1 MIKYKTIHVDTISL
15 DNIFKD
21 VIDLHKKVSDI
32 KCPPGALQCP
42 QPDTPEVK
50 KYQEDR
56 AKATAK
62 ARLEQVKYM
71 KEFYKL
77 FKDRYIKLCWQGQ
90 KARYYHIGDVNIKA
104 VPKKSIDQC
113 TWWEQTIAIDE
124 TKTYL
129 VKSSNTVSLST
140 SYVDAFIRGSKV
152 PCGFPFDEYSKM
164 YITEITKKEFD
175 AVDKTALPEGINYKV
190 SCAISPWI
198 MKNGGNIT
206 DRAELKHLELEI
218 TLANKQLALVK
229 ERKNNFCIRQNQ
241 GATINK
247 APKEVKTAFKYA
259 FKEQIEKSDHK
270 IELLEKQ
277 IAKYK
282 DELKNK
288 TYLDKV
294 DKKNK

>member
-1 MIKYKTIHVDTISL
+1 MIKYKTIHVDTTSL
-15 DNIFKD
+15 DNIFKN
-21 VIDLHKKVSDI
+21 VLDLHKKVSDI
-32 KCPPGALQCP
+32 KCPTLQCP

-62 ARLEQVKYM
+62 ARMEQVKYM
-71 KEFYKL
+71 KEFFKL

-104 VPKKSIDQC
+104 VPKKNINQC
-113 TWWEQTIAIDE
+113 TWWEQTFAIDE
-124 TKTYL
+124 KKTYL
-129 VKSSNTVSLST
+129 ATSSNTVSLST
-140 SYVDAFIRGSKV
+140 SFVDAFIRGSKV
-152 PCGFPFDEYSKM
+152 PGGFPFDEYSNL
-164 YITEITKKEFD
+164 YITEITKKEF
-175 AVDKTALPEGINYKV
+175 AEIDKTALPEGTNHTV
-190 SCAISPWI
+190 SSAISPWV
-198 MKNGGNIT
+198 MKNGDNIT
-206 DRAELKHLELEI
+206 DCDELKRLELEI

-241 GATINK
+241 GETIKK

-259 FKEQIEKSDHK
+259 FKDQIEKSDHK

-282 DELKNK
+282 DELEKK
-288 TYLDKV
+288 LYLVKK
-294 DKKNK
+294 DKKKS

>member
-1 MIKYKTIHVDTISL
+1 MIKYKTIHVDTTSL
-15 DNIFKD
+15 DNIFKN
-21 VIDLHKKVSDI
+21 VLDLHKKVSDI
-32 KCPPGALQCP
+32 KCPTLQCP

-62 ARLEQVKYM
+62 ARMEQVKYM
-71 KEFYKL
+71 KEFFKL

-104 VPKKSIDQC
+104 VPKKNINQC
-113 TWWEQTIAIDE
+113 TWWEQTFAIDE
-124 TKTYL
+124 KKTYL
-129 VKSSNTVSLST
+129 ATSSNTVSLST
-140 SYVDAFIRGSKV
+140 SFVDAFIRGSKV
-152 PCGFPFDEYSKM
+152 PGGFPFDEYSNL
-164 YITEITKKEFD
+164 YITEITKKEF
-175 AVDKTALPEGINYKV
+175 AEIDKTALPEGTNHTV
-190 SCAISPWI
+190 SSAISPWV
-198 MKNGGNIT
+198 MKNAGHIT
-206 DRAELKHLELEI
+206 DRDELKRLELEI

-241 GATINK
+241 GETIKK

-259 FKEQIEKSDHK
+259 FKDQIEKSDRK

-282 DELKNK
+282 DELEKK
-288 TYLDKV
+288 LYLVKK
-294 DKKNK
+294 DKKKS

>member
-1 MIKYKTIHVDTISL
+1 MIKYKTIHVDTTSL
-15 DNIFKD
+15 DNIFKN
-21 VIDLHKKVSDI
+21 VLDLHKKVSDI
-32 KCPPGALQCP
+32 KCPTLECP

-62 ARLEQVKYM
+62 ARMEQVKYM
-71 KEFYKL
+71 KEFFKL
-77 FKDRYIKLCWQGQ
+77 FKGRYIKLCWQGQ

-104 VPKKSIDQC
+104 VPKKNIDRC
-113 TWWEQTIAIDE
+113 TWWEQTFNIDE
-124 TKTYL
+124 KKTYL
-129 VKSSNTVSLST
+129 ATSSNTVSLST
-140 SYVDAFIRGSKV
+140 SFVDAFVRGSRV
-152 PCGFPFDEYSKM
+152 PGGFPFDEYSNL
-164 YITEITKKEFD
+164 YITEITKKQFAD
-175 AVDKTALPEGINYKV
+175 IDKTALPEGIGLNV
-190 SCAISPWI
+190 SNAISPWV

-206 DRAELKHLELEI
+206 DRAELKRLELEI
-218 TLANKQLALVK
+218 TLANKQLALTK

-241 GATINK
+241 SETIKK

-282 DELKNK
+282 DELEKK

-294 DKKNK
+294 DKKKK

>member
-1 MIKYKTIHVDTISL
+1 MIKYKTIHVDTTSL
-15 DNIFKD
+15 DNIFKN
-21 VIDLHKKVSDI
+21 VLDLHKKVSDI
-32 KCPPGALQCP
+32 KCPTLQCP

-62 ARLEQVKYM
+62 ARMEQVKYM
-71 KEFYKL
+71 KEFFKL

-104 VPKKSIDQC
+104 VPKKNINQC
-113 TWWEQTIAIDE
+113 TWWEQTFAIDE
-124 TKTYL
+124 KKTYL
-129 VKSSNTVSLST
+129 ATSSNTVSLST
-140 SYVDAFIRGSKV
+140 SFVDAFIRGSKV
-152 PCGFPFDEYSKM
+152 PGGFPFDEYSNL
-164 YITEITKKEFD
+164 YITEITKKEF
-175 AVDKTALPEGINYKV
+175 AEIDKTALPEGTNHTV
-190 SCAISPWI
+190 SSAISPWV
-198 MKNGGNIT
+198 MKNGDNIT
-206 DRAELKHLELEI
+206 DCDELKRLELEI

-241 GATINK
+241 GETIKK

-259 FKEQIEKSDHK
+259 FKDQIEKSDHK

-282 DELKNK
+282 ESLEKK
-288 TYLDKV
+288 LYLVKK
-294 DKKNK
+294 DKKKS

>member
-1 MIKYKTIHVDTISL
+1 MIKYKTIHVDTTSL
-15 DNIFKD
+15 DNIFKN
-21 VIDLHKKVSDI
+21 VLDLHQKVIDI
-32 KCPPGALQCP
+32 KCPTLQCP

-62 ARLEQVKYM
+62 VRMEQLKYM
-71 KEFYKL
+71 KEFFKL

-90 KARYYHIGDVNIKA
+90 KARYYHIGDVNYKLATKNELDRCTCWSATVQVNDKKA
-104 VPKKSIDQC
+104 
-113 TWWEQTIAIDE
+113 
-124 TKTYL
+124 YL
-129 VKSSNTVSLST
+129 AKSSNTVSLST
-140 SYVDAFIRGSKV
+140 SFVDAFIRGSNI
-152 PCGFPFDEYSKM
+152 PSGFPFDEYSNM
-164 YITEITKKEFD
+164 YITEITKKEFNEI
-175 AVDKTALPEGINYKV
+175 DKTALPEGTNHTV
-190 SCAISPWI
+190 SCAINPRV

-206 DRAELKHLELEI
+206 DRDELKRLELEI
-218 TLANKQLALVK
+218 TLANKQLALSK

-241 GATINK
+241 VETIKK

-259 FKEQIEKSDHK
+259 FKDQIEKSDHK

-282 DELKNK
+282 DELEKK

-294 DKKNK
+294 DKKKK